1 MQIYFAIPPNS
12 AFRGLLEEFFFSISE
27 MQKYSTHYQS
37 ICYEHFNISR
47 QSIAYYQDSLTCCLF
62 DSHFNKLSYSS
73 IYSSKHLSLSKCTSV
88 RLRHS
93 AGDKEFDFN
102 LQTVLET
109 AFILPSSAILYAS
122 HFKIYFG
129 SFGTCLNKYLTYTR
143 SRM

>member
-12 AFRGLLEEFFFSISE
+12 AFRGLLEEFLFSISE
-27 MQKYSTHYQS
+27 MQNTQHIINQ
-37 ICYEHFNISR
+37 FVRNISR
-47 QSIAYYQDSLTCCLF
+47 QSLAYYQDSLTCCLF